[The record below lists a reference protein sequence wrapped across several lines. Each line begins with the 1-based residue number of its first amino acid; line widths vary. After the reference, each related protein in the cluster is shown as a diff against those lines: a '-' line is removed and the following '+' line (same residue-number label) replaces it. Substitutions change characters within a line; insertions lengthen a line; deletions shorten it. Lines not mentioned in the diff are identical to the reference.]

1 MIAGLSPMGVLVSFL
16 GFPMGQVSPEIKELQ
31 GTENGW
37 QHPKGGEI
45 GLWNADQEME
55 EMKEQDQ
62 GEQPGPTPVLPHK
75 MQIPDPGVFVLAVMK
90 VGIQF
95 PGWIEMVQ
103 AVIFQKFPEGKEG
116 IEPQGHRPHAVI

>member
-1 MIAGLSPMGVLVSFL
+1 MRVLVSFL

-62 GEQPGPTPVLPHK
+62 ANSRGQLQYCPIK
-75 MQIPDPGVFVLAVMK
+75 CRYQIPGCLCWPS
-90 VGIQF
+90 
-95 PGWIEMVQ
+95 
-103 AVIFQKFPEGKEG
+103 
-116 IEPQGHRPHAVI
+116 